1 MKKSILLI
9 ITILL
14 FAFQASAQFSAGVL
28 AGAMFS
34 TPKFADISMKNPA
47 KVYAGLTCNVDL
59 PSGFSIQPAV
69 TFVSKEAYFREN
81 LKATMQAIEIPLSFQ
96 WGPDLLIFRPFID
109 VTPFVGVKL
118 KTHLDTHV
126 ADGLDVNKPLNPD
139 GEILEYGLGL
149 GGGIDV
155 WKLRVTARYNW
166 NMGPLF
172 KNEKFNILYKKSNV
186 VGAIYSNRN
195 FSRKFEGI
203 SLAVIKIIYK
213 EVVDMK
219 YTFAMAGQD
228 DTMDSIVAS
237 FGALVDQAKSKNF
250 VENDEYKKNNKGRI

>member
-155 WKLRVTARYNW
+155 WKLRFTARYNW

-172 KNEKFNILYKKSNV
+172 KSERLPEGSILEFAKDNYK
-186 VGAIYSNRN
+186 GLTL
-195 FSRKFEGI
+195 
-203 SLAVIKIIYK
+203 SL
-213 EVVDMK
+213 
-219 YTFAMAGQD
+219 
-228 DTMDSIVAS
+228 SI
-237 FGALVDQAKSKNF
+237 FLF
-250 VENDEYKKNNKGRI
+250 